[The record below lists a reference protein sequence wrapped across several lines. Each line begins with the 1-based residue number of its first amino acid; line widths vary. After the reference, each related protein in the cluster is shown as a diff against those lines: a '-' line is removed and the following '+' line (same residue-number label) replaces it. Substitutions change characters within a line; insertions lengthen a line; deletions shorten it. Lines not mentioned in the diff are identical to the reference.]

1 MSARLLRRESPHMR
15 AGSLHA
21 RGLEARARGRA
32 DWALTLLGARTCLA
46 LADVPDWRWG
56 LAGDA
61 TPWYGAMRLY
71 RQPSPGDWGAVF
83 AAIAASPR

>member
-1 MSARLLRRESPHMR
+1 MVATDSAIAHL
-15 AGSLHA
+15 AG
-21 RGLEARARGRA
+21 
-32 DWALTLLGARTCLA
+32 ALGTRTCLA

-71 RQPSPGDWGAVF
+71 RQPAPGDWGAVF
-83 AAIAASPR
+83 AAIAGSLGSPR